1 MCQNLDRQSRKGGV
15 FELKIGIFT
24 DAHYSSKE
32 VSCTR
37 RFNNQSLRKIQEAYE
52 YFERG
57 LCDAVICLGD
67 LIDTEDTVEKEI
79 ENLSL
84 IAQVIKKSPLKTI
97 CLMGNHDA
105 FVLPPHKFYSILGT
119 EPPHSISIEGRSLIF
134 LDACYFKSG
143 EHYSPGDSDWKDTYY
158 PFADELKKEL
168 ESLSSPTYVFIHQNL
183 DPEIEENHRLS
194 NSKEILDVIEQSGIV
209 KAVFQGHYHPGK
221 ESVHNGIRYLTLPA
235 MCENETAYWVLEL

>member
-1 MCQNLDRQSRKGGV
+1 M
-15 FELKIGIFT
+15 KIGIFT

-32 VSCTR
+32 VTCTNR
-37 RFNNQSLRKIQEAYE
+37 LNNQSLRKIQEAYA
-52 YFERG
+52 YFEHN
-57 LCDAVICLGD
+57 LCDVVICLGD

-84 IAQVIKKSPLKTI
+84 IAEVIKKSSLPTV

-105 FVLPPHKFYSILGT
+105 FLLPPQEFYSILGI
-119 EPPHSISIEGRSLIF
+119 EPPHRLCMDGKNLIF

-143 EHYSPGDSDWKDTYY
+143 KHYAPGDSDWQDTYY

-168 ESLSSPTYVFIHQNL
+168 AALSSPAYVFIHQNI
-183 DPEIEENHRLS
+183 DPKIKQGHNLCNDGEIFN
-194 NSKEILDVIEQSGIV
+194 IIEQSGIV

-221 ESVHNGIRYLTLPA
+221 ESEYNGIRYIALPA
-235 MCENETAYWVLEL
+235 MCENESAYWVFTL